1 MKTLLY
7 NFQPVLMCT
16 TQYELLLMKM
26 FHVLTCA
33 QALILDGFYTKGNR
47 ILGPKNYN

>member
-16 TQYELLLMKM
+16 TQYEEYNLNYLDYNSNY
-26 FHVLTCA
+26 
-33 QALILDGFYTKGNR
+33 ILDGFYTKGNR
-47 ILGPKNYN
+47 ILGPVEEL